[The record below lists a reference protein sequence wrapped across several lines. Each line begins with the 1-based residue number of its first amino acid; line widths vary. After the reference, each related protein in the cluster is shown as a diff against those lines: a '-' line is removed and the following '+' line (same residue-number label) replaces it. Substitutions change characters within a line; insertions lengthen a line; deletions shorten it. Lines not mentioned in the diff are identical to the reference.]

1 MKTNIQLKVYKS
13 FEHTYIKSSLCRDV
27 MDYKGKPFTITYD
40 SYVDDLYISFV
51 NYENKIYK
59 HVDIKD
65 LSTLSEE
72 EYFQESLVWDL
83 EFPMSL
89 VHKMVVLMKE
99 AKQEPNGDYEEHIVE
114 Y

>member
-1 MKTNIQLKVYKS
+1 
-13 FEHTYIKSSLCRDV
+13 

-40 SYVDDLYISFV
+40 SDVNDLYISFL

-65 LSTLSEE
+65 LSTLSPE

-83 EFPMSL
+83 EFPMPL
-89 VHKMVVLMKE
+89 VHKMVVQMKE
-99 AKQEPNGDYEEHIVE
+99 AKPEFNGYEEHTIE

>member
-1 MKTNIQLKVYKS
+1 MKTNIQLNVYS
-13 FEHTYIKSSLCRDV
+13 SEEHTYIKCSLCKDV

-40 SYVDDLYISFV
+40 SDVNDLYISFL

-65 LSTLSEE
+65 LSTLSAE

-83 EFPMSL
+83 EFPMPL
-89 VHKMVVLMKE
+89 VHKMVVQMKE
-99 AKQEPNGDYEEHIVE
+99 AKPEFNGYEEHTIE

>member
-1 MKTNIQLKVYKS
+1 MKTNIKLKVYKS
-13 FEHTYIKSSLCRDV
+13 FASTYIKCHTCNSV
-27 MDYKGKPFTITYD
+27 MDYKGKPFALTYD
-40 SYVDDLYISFV
+40 NTRGFYISFADYKY
-51 NYENKIYK
+51 NIYEHI
-59 HVDIKD
+59 DIED

-89 VHKMVVLMKE
+89 VHKMIVLIKE
-99 AKQEPNGDYEEHIVE
+99 TKPVPNGYEDHIIE